1 MDRSY
6 VERLLA
12 NARTRDI
19 TTLDLPSCGETLR
32 MFTTLTTDEQ
42 LRVATA
48 GGDDEDAPARQ
59 AVGVLRFVLV
69 DEDGQLLLRNFA
81 EAGQLLNAL
90 GADDATAVIG
100 KLMEIATDI
109 ATAEDTVEVGKA
121 S

>member
-12 NARTRDI
+12 NARTREV
-19 TTLDLPSCGETLR
+19 TTLDLPVCGETLR
-32 MFTTLTTDEQ
+32 MFTSLTTDEQ

-48 GGDDEDAPARQ
+48 GGDDEDAAARQ

-69 DEDGQLLLRNFA
+69 DETGQLLLRSFA

-90 GADDATAVIG
+90 DTDDAAAVIG
-100 KLMEIATDI
+100 KLMEIAADQ
-109 ATAEDTVEVGKA
+109 TAEDTVEVGKA